1 MAPAN
6 LHLHHAEMAR
16 TSTARSTEVLAGLVD
31 RVTFHNP
38 ENGFCVLRVK
48 ARGQRDLIT
57 LLGHAAM
64 ISAGEFVQASGSW
77 VNDRTHGVQFKA
89 SFLKATAPT
98 TVEGIEKCLGSGMIR
113 GIGPVYAKKL
123 VRAFGEAVF
132 DVIEQEPPRLRE
144 VTGIGPKRARRSG
157 AIIVL
162 ASGALYIAMKGRV
175 AWYGL
180 MQWALSD
187 TLQPVG
193 KVVLAVD
200 RAAYILAFVLGAI
213 GWAYISSRRI
223 SPRFHA
229 SCRAQLK
236 RGLLLAMAA
245 ACPMVV
251 SVIVDAVV
259 TALRLLEERAPV
271 SVFMVPLLSI
281 GIEVAFAAVLVTTI
295 GKTLRNTVRASSRL
309 SS

>member
-1 MAPAN
+1 MRQEVED
-6 LHLHHAEMAR
+6 HLWE
-16 TSTARSTEVLAGLVD
+16 
-31 RVTFHNP
+31 
-38 ENGFCVLRVK
+38 
-48 ARGQRDLIT
+48 
-57 LLGHAAM
+57 
-64 ISAGEFVQASGSW
+64 
-77 VNDRTHGVQFKA
+77 
-89 SFLKATAPT
+89 ATAANGDT
-98 TVEGIEKCLGSGMIR
+98 SIE
-113 GIGPVYAKKL
+113 AQA
-123 VRAFGEAVF
+123 RAERCFGEARE
-132 DVIEQEPPRLRE
+132 IASQYAALSLLRQ
-144 VTGIGPKRARRSG
+144 ARRSG

-187 TLQPVG
+187 TLQPLG

-251 SVIVDAVV
+251 SVIADAAV
-259 TALRLLEERAPV
+259 TALRLLEERPPV

-281 GIEVAFAAVLVTTI
+281 GIEVAFAADLVTTI

-309 SS
+309 SGWRPSRSLHRAVTSISIFARGKGGSRHCRWRPQCAERAVAWPQ

>member
-1 MAPAN
+1 MPQRAPVADY
-6 LHLHHAEMAR
+6 LEALTRELSFDRPLAHRVRQEVEDHLWE
-16 TSTARSTEVLAGLVD
+16 
-31 RVTFHNP
+31 
-38 ENGFCVLRVK
+38 
-48 ARGQRDLIT
+48 
-57 LLGHAAM
+57 
-64 ISAGEFVQASGSW
+64 
-77 VNDRTHGVQFKA
+77 
-89 SFLKATAPT
+89 ATAANGDT
-98 TVEGIEKCLGSGMIR
+98 SIEAQAR
-113 GIGPVYAKKL
+113 A
-123 VRAFGEAVF
+123 VRSFGEA
-132 DVIEQEPPRLRE
+132 RE
-144 VTGIGPKRARRSG
+144 IAGQYAALSLLLQARRSG

-180 MQWALSD
+180 MQWAMSD

-200 RAAYILAFVLGAI
+200 RAVLGAI
-213 GWAYISSRRI
+213 GWAYISSRRV

-251 SVIVDAVV
+251 SVTADAMV
-259 TALRLLEERAPV
+259 TALRLLEERPPV

-295 GKTLRNTVRASSRL
+295 GKTLRNTRRASSLL